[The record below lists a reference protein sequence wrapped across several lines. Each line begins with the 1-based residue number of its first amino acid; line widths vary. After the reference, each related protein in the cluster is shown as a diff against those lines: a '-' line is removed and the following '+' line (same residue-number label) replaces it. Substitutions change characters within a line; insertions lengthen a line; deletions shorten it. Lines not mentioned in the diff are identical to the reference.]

1 MPRRID
7 DIDLKAFPLGRRRRT
22 CNRNAARLFLRQ
34 KIHRRL
40 TVVDFA
46 DFVNFFRIVEDAL
59 GRRRF
64 AGVDMRHDTKVTVS
78 VNLGF
83 ACHVFV

>member
-46 DFVNFFRIVEDAL
+46 DFVNFFRIIEDTL
-59 GRRRF
+59 RRRRF
-64 AGVDMRHDTKVTVS
+64 ARVDVRHNSDIS
-78 VNLGF
+78 YFIQLHN
-83 ACHVFV
+83 ASI